1 MTNILYK
8 TIKINNLR
16 RLKDDSIKLIANTTV
31 ILNPHTVIL
40 KPHYVILNLFQ
51 DLKPTVCAPK
61 RFQPALE

>member
-40 KPHYVILNLFQ
+40 NPYTVILNLFQ
-51 DLKPTVCAPK
+51 DLLPTVRTPG
-61 RFQPALE
+61 RFQPSLE